1 MATSTPDAECLRR
14 FVANAD
20 ERAFAE
26 LVERHVRLV
35 HGAALRILA
44 NADAA
49 QEVAQSVFILL
60 ARQACR
66 LTGHPALAGWLYRT
80 AVLQAREYQRTQARR
95 RQRELH
101 AVAIGSTMNQA
112 ESSSTPSEL
121 EPELDEAMLELSARN
136 REILVLRFFSGKS
149 LREVGADLGI
159 REDAAQKRVR

>member
-1 MATSTPDAECLRR
+1 MATSTSDAECLRR
-14 FVANAD
+14 FVSKAD

-44 NADAA
+44 NSDTAE
-49 QEVAQSVFILL
+49 EVTQSVFILL
-60 ARQACR
+60 ARHAWR

-80 AVLQAREYQRTQARR
+80 AVLQSRDYQRAQTRR

-112 ESSSTPSEL
+112 EPSSSHAEL
-121 EPELDEAMLELSARN
+121 EPELDEAMLELRARD
-136 REILVLRFFSGKS
+136 REILVLR
-149 LREVGADLGI
+149 
-159 REDAAQKRVR
+159 

>member
-14 FVANAD
+14 FVAKAD

-44 NADAA
+44 NPDSA

-60 ARQACR
+60 ARQAWR

-80 AVLQAREYQRTQARR
+80 AVLQARENGRRQSRR

-101 AVAIGSTMNQA
+101 AAVIGSTMNHA
-112 ESSSTPSEL
+112 ESSISEL
-121 EPELDEAMLELSARN
+121 EPELDEAML
-136 REILVLRFFSGKS
+136 
-149 LREVGADLGI
+149 
-159 REDAAQKRVR
+159 